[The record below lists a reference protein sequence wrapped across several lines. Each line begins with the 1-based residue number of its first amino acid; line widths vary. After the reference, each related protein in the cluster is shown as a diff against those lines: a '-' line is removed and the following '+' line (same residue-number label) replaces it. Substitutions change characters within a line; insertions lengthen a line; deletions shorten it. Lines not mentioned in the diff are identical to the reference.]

1 MLLYQRIRNHIQA
14 LLAAGSM
21 TPGAKLPSE
30 RALQETFS
38 STRITVREALARLE
52 AEGLIFSQKR
62 RGWFVTPEKLKWHP
76 AKKVNFNH
84 LAIEQGFTP
93 TTQVVAIN
101 APSTE
106 PEFSHSHFN
115 GQPVYELTRV
125 RALDGRAMMMEQIYC
140 AAERFADLHNQ
151 PLDGSIT
158 EVMSTHYQVDVSFE
172 HCVIS
177 VTVLPDDVADKL
189 EKNNGAPCLKVLRAR
204 YDAEQALVDYNIEY
218 WLHDAI
224 EMIVEGV

>member
-76 AKKVNFNH
+76 AKK
-84 LAIEQGFTP
+84 
-93 TTQVVAIN
+93 
-101 APSTE
+101 
-106 PEFSHSHFN
+106 
-115 GQPVYELTRV
+115 
-125 RALDGRAMMMEQIYC
+125 
-140 AAERFADLHNQ
+140 
-151 PLDGSIT
+151 
-158 EVMSTHYQVDVSFE
+158 
-172 HCVIS
+172 
-177 VTVLPDDVADKL
+177 
-189 EKNNGAPCLKVLRAR
+189 
-204 YDAEQALVDYNIEY
+204 
-218 WLHDAI
+218 
-224 EMIVEGV
+224 